1 MKQLITFIALLCS
14 FFYSNANEKVQSWG
28 TIQFGFIETNFIDS
42 TLTNYY
48 KGLIPLDVHFN
59 ILEKNAYYSRRDE
72 NVLRKEPSFCFD
84 FTKPQNEEE
93 LRVWNLVDKVNDGFE
108 EERLRS
114 FLDGLD
120 ELDGKNFLNGIW
132 TADSLFLY
140 DHPFDNKEIA
150 YPFRYRTNENQL
162 TIEIK
167 RSATDYN
174 VKDKEGKKMKIK
186 ASSSNRTSL
195 YGVWILGEYRIVFTS
210 PKEARKMVDFSS
222 FYLIDPFM
230 KSDQFSFMFI
240 YYEDRPI
247 WISNY
252 WFEDETLCLYSA
264 AKEGGFFMRI
274 PFQLSEDGKIFKIR
288 LYRCPTTLSY
298 QFLEL

>member
-28 TIQFGFIETNFIDS
+28 TIQFGFIDTDFIDS

-48 KGLIPLDVHFN
+48 KGLIPFDVHFN
-59 ILEKNAYYSRRDE
+59 ILEKNAYYSHRDE

-84 FTKPQNEEE
+84 FTKTKNEEE
-93 LRVWNLVDKVNDGFE
+93 LKVWNKLDKANDGYVE
-108 EERLRS
+108 KRLRYI
-114 FLDGLD
+114 F
-120 ELDGKNFLNGIW
+120 DGKNFFNGTW

-140 DHPFDNKEIA
+140 DHPFDNEKIA
-150 YPFRYRTNENQL
+150 YPFRYRTNGNQL

-186 ASSSNRTSL
+186 ASSSNPTSL
-195 YGVWILGEYRIVFTS
+195 YGVWIYGEYRIVFAS
-210 PKEARKMVDFSS
+210 PKDAKRMVDFSS
-222 FYLIDPFM
+222 SYLIDPYM
-230 KSDQFSFMFI
+230 KSDKFSYMFI
-240 YYEDRPI
+240 YYQNKLI
-247 WISNY
+247 WIANY
-252 WFEDETLCLYSA
+252 WFEGETLCLYLT
-264 AKEGGFFMRI
+264 AKLGGFFMRI
-274 PFQLSEDGKIFKIR
+274 PFQLSEDGKIFNVR
-288 LYRCPTTLSY
+288 LNRCPTTLSY

>member
-28 TIQFGFIETNFIDS
+28 TIQFGLIDTNLLDS
-42 TLTNYY
+42 TLTNYRN
-48 KGLIPLDVHFN
+48 GLISFDIHLN
-59 ILEKNAYYSRRDE
+59 LLEGNTYYSNITGFQNE
-72 NVLRKEPSFCFD
+72 KILGEYPSFCF
-84 FTKPQNEEE
+84 N
-93 LRVWNLVDKVNDGFE
+93 
-108 EERLRS
+108 
-114 FLDGLD
+114 GLD
-120 ELDGKNFLNGIW
+120 EKCFFNGTW

-140 DHPFDNKEIA
+140 GHPFDNKKIA
-150 YPFRYRTNENQL
+150 FPFRYRTNGNQL

-167 RSATDYN
+167 RSATNYIM
-174 VKDKEGKKMKIK
+174 KDKKGRKMKIK
-186 ASSSNRTSL
+186 ASSSDPTHLS
-195 YGVWILGEYRIVFTS
+195 GVWVFGEYRIVFTS

-288 LYRCPTTLSY
+288 LYKCPTTLFY
-298 QFLEL
+298 E